1 MPIVFRCP
9 ACAAELTLSD
19 AAAGRRGKCPHCKGD
34 IIVPSG
40 TAPGAVTAG
49 LPPQSA
55 RPQPNPGFTAN
66 PPSVLPAAAA
76 PFPEMPFGSAPPLE
90 PHRGTT
96 IQVLGILSL
105 FFLPV
110 VLGPLAWI
118 WGRQDL
124 RKMADGKMDPAGKAA
139 TETGRICG
147 MIASI
152 ISLGGLALTA
162 LIIVPMFC
170 CCGAGL
176 FAPRSP
182 SAGVGALPGGGVN
195 EEVNA
200 ELAAEEFLDDLKAG
214 DFAAAHQKASK
225 DFQNRHG
232 VAGLRA
238 LVDKHPILKSFESRN
253 TDTKRKTAGK
263 FTLEASLKDGNDNTT
278 TGTIDMVQEDGSW
291 KVDRFTIP

>member
-1 MPIVFRCP
+1 
-9 ACAAELTLSD
+9 
-19 AAAGRRGKCPHCKGD
+19 
-34 IIVPSG
+34 
-40 TAPGAVTAG
+40 VTAG
-49 LPPQSA
+49 PPPQSA

-76 PFPEMPFGSAPPLE
+76 PFPQMPFGSAPPLE

-124 RKMADGKMDPAGKAA
+124 RKMADGKMDPAGKSA

-152 ISLGGLALTA
+152 ISFGGLALSA

-182 SAGVGALPGGGVN
+182 SAATFNVGGLGDGMK

-200 ELAAEEFLDDLKAG
+200 ELAAEQFLDDLKAG
-214 DFAAAHQKASK
+214 DFAAANEKTSK
-225 DFQNRHG
+225 DFQDRDG

-238 LVDKHPILKSFESRN
+238 LVNKHPILKTFESRN
-253 TDTKRKTAGK
+253 TDTKRKTSGK
-263 FTLEASLKDGNDNTT
+263 FTLEASFKDENDKTT